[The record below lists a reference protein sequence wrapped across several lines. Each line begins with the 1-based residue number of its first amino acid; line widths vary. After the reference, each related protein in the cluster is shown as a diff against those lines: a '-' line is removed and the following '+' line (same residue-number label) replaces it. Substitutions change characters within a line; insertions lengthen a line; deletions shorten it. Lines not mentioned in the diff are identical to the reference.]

1 MIDLKNVTFSYE
13 EGKALDDISYTFED
27 GKCYVIEGPNG
38 CGKSTLFRI
47 LNGLSFAT
55 EGTYFFNGEEITEKK
70 MKNASFAKNF
80 HRQVGYLFQ
89 NSETQLFT
97 RSVEDEVAFGL
108 YQLGYEESE
117 VKRRTDAWLEKL
129 HLEHLRK
136 RTPFTLSGGEKKRCA
151 LAAVLAMEPQTL
163 IMDEPIAGLDEDGQ
177 NWIMKFISSL
187 KDENRLMIIATHDR
201 LLTEKTADIRVVMDK
216 NHHIVQSDPKR

>member
-1 MIDLKNVTFSYE
+1 MMELKNVSFSYE
-13 EGKALDDISYTFED
+13 EGIVLDDVSYTFEN

-47 LNGLSFAT
+47 LNGLSFAQK
-55 EGTYFFNGEEITEKK
+55 GAYLFNGEEITEKK
-70 MKNASFAKNF
+70 MKDPSFAKNF
-80 HRQVGYLFQ
+80 HRRIGYLFQ

-108 YQLGYEESE
+108 YQLGYDDTE
-117 VKRRTDAWLEKL
+117 VKKRTDVWLKRL
-129 HLEHLRK
+129 NLEQLWT

-151 LAAVLAMEPQTL
+151 LAAVLAMEPQVL

-177 NWIMKFISSL
+177 EWIMNFISSL
-187 KDENRLMIIATHDR
+187 KDENRLIIIATHDR

-216 NHHIVQSDPKR
+216 NHHIVK

>member
-1 MIDLKNVTFSYE
+1 MMELRNVSFSYE
-13 EGKALDDISYTFED
+13 EGKVLDDVSYTFEN

-47 LNGLSFAT
+47 LNGLSFAQK
-55 EGTYFFNGEEITEKK
+55 GTYLFNGEEITEKK
-70 MKNASFAKNF
+70 MKDRAFAKNF
-80 HRQVGYLFQ
+80 HRQIGYLFQ

-108 YQLGYEESE
+108 YQLGYEDAE
-117 VKRRTDAWLEKL
+117 VKKRTDEWLKRL
-129 HLEHLRK
+129 DLEALK
-136 RTPFTLSGGEKKRCA
+136 TRTPFTLSGGEKKRCA
-151 LAAVLAMEPQTL
+151 LAAVLAMEPQVL

-177 NWIMKFISSL
+177 EWIMKFISSL
-187 KDENRLMIIATHDR
+187 KDENRLIIIATHDR

-216 NHHIVQSDPKR
+216 NHHIVKEQTE

>member
-1 MIDLKNVTFSYE
+1 MIVLKNISFAYE
-13 EGKALDDISYTFED
+13 EEKALDDVSCTFED
-27 GKCYVIEGPNG
+27 GNCYVIEGPNG

-47 LNGLSFAT
+47 LNGLSFAQ
-55 EGTYFFNGEEITEKK
+55 EGTYLFNQTEITEKK
-70 MKNASFAKNF
+70 MKDRSFAKNF
-80 HRQVGYLFQ
+80 HRQIGYLFQ

-108 YQLGYEESE
+108 YQLGYEETE
-117 VKRRTDAWLEKL
+117 VQKRTETWLKRL
-129 HLEHLRK
+129 DLESLRK

-177 NWIMKFISSL
+177 NWIMDFISSL
-187 KDENRLMIIATHDR
+187 KDENRLIIIATHDR
-201 LLTEKTADIRVVMDK
+201 TLTEKVADYRVLMDK
-216 NHHIVQSDPKR
+216 NHHIVSCRQGI